1 MTNSMKNYDKDNEA
15 ILAVAYKVSAASN
28 PKKNLRQIKQQVLA
42 LWNGLIEEGK
52 GMPLHAPTPEEL
64 ETFFSHQTYLI
75 EDIVSDK
82 TEATKLIDDL
92 VYAQQNTGDY
102 LKPHVFY
109 TWQHIADLASYEI
122 ARTQNENPLIIAV
135 DLDGCLYD
143 FNSVMRDWLIYRGW
157 EPEVLIDPQEY
168 NIQKEWGIT
177 VDTFHS
183 EMVES
188 LHEGIMFR
196 QGEAFPEAILAV
208 QKLGLEGHTIM
219 ANSARHFEGLHDKTR
234 SATIQWL
241 REHTI
246 HPDIV
251 HLVNPK
257 NTEDKL
263 LQYFDLLVDDHPF
276 NVEYAI
282 NAGRN
287 AVLLDRPWNR
297 NVDHLP
303 RATYEEI
310 AADPHKY
317 VIIES

>member
-1 MTNSMKNYDKDNEA
+1 MNNYDNDNKA
-15 ILAVAYKVSAASN
+15 IIEVAYTVAINAN
-28 PKKNLRQIKQQVLA
+28 PESKQHAVKRRIWA
-42 LWNGLIEEGK
+42 LWNKLIEEGK
-52 GMPLHAPTPEEL
+52 GIPLHAPTSEDL
-64 ETFFSHQTYLI
+64 QTFFSHQQYLI
-75 EDIVSDK
+75 DTTVENRL
-82 TEATKLIDDL
+82 EAKKLLDNIKK
-92 VYAQQNTGDY
+92 AQENTGDY
-102 LKPHVFY
+102 LKAHVFY
-109 TWQHIADLASYEI
+109 TWQHITDYASYDISRKTHEDS
-122 ARTQNENPLIIAV
+122 LIIAV

-157 EPEVLIDPQEY
+157 EPEVLTIPQNY
-168 NIQKEWGIT
+168 HLQQEWGIPDE
-177 VDTFHS
+177 VFHS

-196 QGEAFPEAILAV
+196 QGEAFPEAIIGV

-219 ANSARHFEGLHDKTR
+219 ANSARHFDGHEDKTR
-234 SATIQWL
+234 SATLQWL

-263 LQYFDLLVDDHPF
+263 LQYFDLLIDDHPG
-276 NVEYAI
+276 NVEYALK
-282 NAGRN
+282 AGRN

-297 NVDHLP
+297 NVTDLP

-310 AADPHKY
+310 SSDPHKF
-317 VIIES
+317 VK